1 MKKTLSIILVLLCI
15 MLTAC
20 TKNSNVEVIGSADGP
35 TDVMVSEENEENKAE
50 KDEKD
55 EKEADTQ
62 VSETEEQ
69 EMTEDGRPVV
79 YWANPSLRDS
89 SDVAYHR
96 KDCEIIKDLKPDK
109 LPWALIEALKMEPCT
124 KCNPDK

>member
-1 MKKTLSIILVLLCI
+1 MKRILSIILVLLCI

-20 TKNSNVEVIGSADGP
+20 AKDSSVEVIGG
-35 TDVMVSEENEENKAE
+35 
-50 KDEKD
+50 
-55 EKEADTQ
+55 ADTPAG
-62 VSETEEQ
+62 VLVADETEEETEEVKEVNEEINKDEEEQ
-69 EMTEDGRPVV
+69 ELTEDGRPVV